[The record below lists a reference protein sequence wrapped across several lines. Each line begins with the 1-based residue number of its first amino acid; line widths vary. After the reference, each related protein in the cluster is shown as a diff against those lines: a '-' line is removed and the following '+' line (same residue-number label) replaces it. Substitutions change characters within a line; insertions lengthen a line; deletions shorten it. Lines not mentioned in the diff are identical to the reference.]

1 MTEKKTV
8 IVFTNVQQLDK
19 TKKNHEKKKKK
30 MKQAL
35 IHFSRSRLVYKT
47 LGSIKNYL
55 EINL

>member
-8 IVFTNVQQLDK
+8 IVFINVQQLDK
-19 TKKNHEKKKKK
+19 TKKNHEKKNK

>member
-8 IVFTNVQQLDK
+8 IVFINVQQLDK
-19 TKKNHEKKKKK
+19 TKKNHEKKKK